1 MNTQHIGKAEVIN
14 CDFAYECPLDWFKL
28 ATTDDASI
36 RHCDTCN
43 KDVYFCQD
51 SGQLML
57 LLRFIPDAC
66 AAMHVG
72 KVVTIDASKIR
83 MGLPRGGKS
92 NSAGLADE
100 VDSRGSVPQTKI

>member
-43 KDVYFCQD
+43 KDVYFCRD

-83 MGLPRGGKS
+83 MGIPSYPGPKS
-92 NSAGLADE
+92 NRTSSHD
-100 VDSRGSVPQTKI
+100 